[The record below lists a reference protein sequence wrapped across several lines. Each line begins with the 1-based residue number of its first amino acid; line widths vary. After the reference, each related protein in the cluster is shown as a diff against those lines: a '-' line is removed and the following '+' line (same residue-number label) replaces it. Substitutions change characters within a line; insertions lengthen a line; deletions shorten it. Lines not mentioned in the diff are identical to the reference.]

1 MVTITRGLLS
11 VLCERAA
18 TRDPEAVNVALDTR
32 PASALAG
39 PTDGVDPDSPVL
51 THFYLP
57 EAGASVSAV
66 FGMDLGRPSGPG
78 RFLSHP
84 NGRQG
89 LSETDD
95 LAGVVLVATPPYD
108 AEDVRA
114 YDRRGRRQ
122 TLRVVDASP
131 PEESLTDD
139 DASGWSLTDDDAS
152 GGSLTDDAVSSGPHA
167 DGSREESHADGHREE
182 SHAEDD

>member
-11 VLCERAA
+11 VLCERAVA
-18 TRDPEAVNVALDTR
+18 GDPESVTVALDTT
-32 PASALAG
+32 PADELV
-39 PTDGVDPDSPVL
+39 GVEAEVDAETPVL

-66 FGMDLGRPSGPG
+66 FGMDLSRPSGSG
-78 RFLSHP
+78 LFVSHP
-84 NGRQG
+84 DGRQG

-108 AEDVRA
+108 LEDVRA

-122 TLRVVDASP
+122 PLEVTDATP
-131 PEESLTDD
+131 PEERLD
-139 DASGWSLTDDDAS
+139 DAAAAPGEEPADDAAPAERRPS
-152 GGSLTDDAVSSGPHA
+152 DAEPSEAGH
-167 DGSREESHADGHREE
+167 DESDPTAANDE
-182 SHAEDD
+182 